1 MADPKQDSADRLS
14 LERAVGEVIAYQNKL
29 LTEQGKINADLKLG
43 RIGDL
48 RETSRLEAALR
59 AVADSAQQ
67 ATNTT
72 NNLTTAQQSSTAASR
87 DASSSY
93 DRGGSSMSGLTTA
106 AGKTIDKL
114 VEMRNELR
122 KISEDRYSFVTSL
135 AEAVGGS
142 SRLYAA
148 TARDVTSFQT
158 EMDSYFDPSRI
169 AFVKDYYEDLGMAGQ
184 KQIKGMKGVNDAQ
197 IEFIANIGAGGE
209 AFKKAQYAGREFYG
223 LASGFR
229 RDENGQIVP
238 DDFFRIQGIP
248 IEDVFKSAE
257 EAMMPLTQ
265 LLSDDTLS
273 MSVAKKM
280 RDEESADAMIRDT
293 VRMSTAMKAFGMSI
307 SETTELVRLNYI
319 NTGEVG
325 TDFFNSVTKAAMLG
339 EKAFGYSSQQIIGD
353 ITKMAGNF
361 ETFGFRSADELAKVS
376 AAARDAHLSI
386 SDLQGVMG
394 KFNTFESAAGA
405 VGQLNA
411 ALGTNFDALELMQLK
426 FDDPAMFI
434 QRLREGFL
442 SAGKTF
448 EEIPA
453 TYKMM
458 ITQTAGITMEG
469 LRGILDGS
477 VSSLDELTSQ
487 QESAEAAYNKAGT
500 SEADRQKALDEAIKL
515 RVKLT
520 GDTIENAK
528 SFTEQAERAANRFAN
543 TSNGYIERTAAISD
557 NINTSATKFTQ
568 ELIPKFNTLI
578 ETTANNL
585 SGIIMGSLES
595 AGKALISD
603 FAAQVQTM
611 LQTMGKAVQDFQKNY
626 PGFYDPKKAAPP
638 IFAPSAPPSP
648 AGDIYVSPGGSTVV
662 TANFGDMNQKS
673 FKLDARDELVAKP
686 PPPAEVRAPTPVA
699 RPELPAVSDAIRAS
713 LQGVG
718 TSLRIELDVGQLT
731 DLVLRDIMMNKPNV
745 FGGVG

>member
-1 MADPKQDSADRLS
+1 
-14 LERAVGEVIAYQNKL
+14 
-29 LTEQGKINADLKLG
+29 
-43 RIGDL
+43 
-48 RETSRLEAALR
+48 
-59 AVADSAQQ
+59 
-67 ATNTT
+67 
-72 NNLTTAQQSSTAASR
+72 
-87 DASSSY
+87 
-93 DRGGSSMSGLTTA
+93 
-106 AGKTIDKL
+106 
-114 VEMRNELR
+114 
-122 KISEDRYSFVTSL
+122 
-135 AEAVGGS
+135 
-142 SRLYAA
+142 
-148 TARDVTSFQT
+148 
-158 EMDSYFDPSRI
+158 
-169 AFVKDYYEDLGMAGQ
+169 
-184 KQIKGMKGVNDAQ
+184 
-197 IEFIANIGAGGE
+197 
-209 AFKKAQYAGREFYG
+209 
-223 LASGFR
+223 
-229 RDENGQIVP
+229 
-238 DDFFRIQGIP
+238 
-248 IEDVFKSAE
+248 
-257 EAMMPLTQ
+257 
-265 LLSDDTLS
+265 
-273 MSVAKKM
+273 
-280 RDEESADAMIRDT
+280 
-293 VRMSTAMKAFGMSI
+293 
-307 SETTELVRLNYI
+307 
-319 NTGEVG
+319 
-325 TDFFNSVTKAAMLG
+325 
-339 EKAFGYSSQQIIGD
+339 
-353 ITKMAGNF
+353 
-361 ETFGFRSADELAKVS
+361 
-376 AAARDAHLSI
+376 
-386 SDLQGVMG
+386 MG

-500 SEADRQKALDEAIKL
+500 SEAERQKALDEAIKL

-595 AGKALISD
+595 AGNALISD

-638 IFAPSAPPSP
+638 IFAPSAPPSS